1 MGDSVVSGMLSLWF
15 VVPYGK
21 GPALG
26 YKGNQI
32 EGAACIGIITITTA
46 TIISPNKDL
55 TLSPCILEGLWKG

>member
-1 MGDSVVSGMLSLWF
+1 MIALCQVCFFFGLSHPT
-15 VVPYGK
+15 VKGK
-21 GPALG
+21 RLD